1 MEATATKNRET
12 RQHDGQSRPSYSGI
26 SGKAGESGAKPGG
39 IAYPERRTASRPRA
53 GKANSVR
60 QPRQPSAGSD
70 KNYRKPYFEN
80 GTAIEHNLNDA
91 ETVPDIRQ
99 KNGDNKEE
107 CMEYHIILDFSRFDL
122 TD

>member
-12 RQHDGQSRPSYSGI
+12 RQHDGQSRPSYSDI
-26 SGKAGESGAKPGG
+26 SGKAGESGAKPEG
-39 IAYPERRTASRPRA
+39 IAYPERPVSETKNGLTRIPYGNRNCLQPVRT
-53 GKANSVR
+53 
-60 QPRQPSAGSD
+60 

-80 GTAIEHNLNDA
+80 GTAIEHNRNDA

-107 CMEYHIILDFSRFDL
+107 CMEYHIIL
-122 TD
+122 TI

>member
-12 RQHDGQSRPSYSGI
+12 RQHDGQSRPSYSGF
-26 SGKAGESGAKPGG
+26 SGKAGESGAKPEG
-39 IAYPERRTASRPRA
+39 IAYPERPVSETKNGLTPESRESGFLYGNRDCLQPVRT
-53 GKANSVR
+53 
-60 QPRQPSAGSD
+60 

-80 GTAIEHNLNDA
+80 GTAIEHNRNDA

-107 CMEYHIILDFSRFDL
+107 CMEYYIIL
-122 TD
+122 TI